1 MTADERRDAL
11 LEIIFARRYETI
23 ENLAFEF
30 AVCRRTI
37 ERDVLHLSLRFP
49 IYTTKGIGG
58 GVRVMED
65 YKRDGKYLSTEQ
77 EDLLNKLSKSL
88 AGKESEVMKSILKM
102 FGGSQIKLFLLPL
115 CFMISHFLF
124 LEKPSSNRLFSL
136 DGSFFNLQVFISL
149 SARQSG

>member
-30 AVCRRTI
+30 AVCSRTI

-102 FGGSQIKLFLLPL
+102 FGKPKQRSSQ
-115 CFMISHFLF
+115 
-124 LEKPSSNRLFSL
+124 
-136 DGSFFNLQVFISL
+136 
-149 SARQSG
+149 